1 MKINL
6 NKKIT
11 RILTITGYVAI
22 AGVVLVLMSFANHR
36 STKVLCEGVVINIE
50 DESIKGFVDR
60 SDVMEMILSK
70 GKKIIGS
77 PLVDINTNVLEKI
90 IDANPYVFKSEVY
103 STIDGWVHVDIK
115 QRSPVLRIINS
126 KDESFYIDDRGKFMP
141 LAEKYSEPVLVANG
155 NLNDTYVQQQ
165 LAPFDE
171 ELTLESD
178 SLEKLPVLTQLFLL
192 AEKLKSDS
200 SWDAMF
206 EQIYVNE
213 NNEIELI
220 PRLGNQVI
228 LIGDITN
235 LNQKL
240 EKLDNLYKH
249 GLPSTGWEQY
259 ELINLKYKNQ
269 VVCKRKDNK
278 QS

>member
-6 NKKIT
+6 NKKT
-11 RILTITGYVAI
+11 KYILTVSGYVAM
-22 AGVVLVLMSFANHR
+22 AGVVLALMSFANRR
-36 STKVLCEGVVINIE
+36 SEKLTCEGVIINIQ
-50 DESIKGFVDR
+50 DENIKGFVDR
-60 SDVMEMILSK
+60 SEVMEMLMSK
-70 GKKIIGS
+70 GKKIIGA

-90 IDANPYVFKSEVY
+90 MDSNPYVFKSEVY

-115 QRSPVLRIINS
+115 QRSPILRIINS
-126 KDESFYIDDRGKFMP
+126 KEESFYIDDRGKFMP
-141 LAEKYSEPVLVANG
+141 LAEKYSEPVIVATG
-155 NLNDTYVQQQ
+155 NLTDTYVQQQ

-171 ELTLESD
+171 EMTLEND
-178 SLEKLPVLTQLFLL
+178 SLQKLPVLTQVFLL

-213 NNEIELI
+213 NKEIELI
-220 PRLGNQVI
+220 PRLGNQII
-228 LIGDITN
+228 LLGDVTN
-235 LNQKL
+235 LNEKL

-249 GLPSTGWEQY
+249 GLSSTGWEQY

-269 VVCKRKDNK
+269 VVCKKRNSK